1 MSFQRVMALDE
12 LWDGE
17 MLSRVVAG
25 KKLLLLKLDGRVCAY
40 ADRCAHL
47 GVALSTGKL
56 EGHVLTCSAHL
67 YQYDARTGL
76 GINPRRVA
84 LTSYPIKVES
94 GQVLVDTEGAGNP

>member
-1 MSFQRVMALDE
+1 MSFQRVLALDE

-17 MLSRVVAG
+17 MLSQVVGG

-47 GVALSTGKL
+47 GVALSSGKL

-84 LTSYPIKVES
+84 LTRYEVKVEA
-94 GQVLVDTEGAGNP
+94 GQILVDTDGAGNG